1 MGEEISVQI
10 EINEPSKMIDPYYC
24 AIKALISGKLET
36 VSHIPREV
44 FFFIGGEEGRVDGY
58 VLSTRY
64 RLSLIPS
71 GGLEMPLTLTFRS
84 LSCNTQKNVGLHD

>member
-10 EINEPSKMIDPYYC
+10 EINEPSKMINPYYC

-44 FFFIGGEEGRVDGY
+44 FFFIGGEEGRVDG
-58 VLSTRY
+58 
-64 RLSLIPS
+64 
-71 GGLEMPLTLTFRS
+71 
-84 LSCNTQKNVGLHD
+84 